1 MTLHRYPM
9 GAVVYVAG
17 HRATVC
23 GLEAPRS
30 ATDWR
35 DPIYVL
41 LVEASTDHPGMPRPA
56 DRVPVRQSEIA
67 RLEEAPQ

>member
-30 ATDWR
+30 AADWR
-35 DPIYVL
+35 DPVYVL
-41 LVEASTDHPGMPRPA
+41 AVEAISDLPETMNWTA
-56 DRVPVRQSEIA
+56 RVPVRQSEIA
-67 RLEEAPQ
+67 RLEEAPR

>member
-1 MTLHRYPM
+1 MKLHRYPM

-30 ATDWR
+30 AADWR

-41 LVEASTDHPGMPRPA
+41 SVEAFTDHPERLRPTT
-56 DRVPVRQSEIA
+56 RVPVRQSEIA
-67 RLEEAPQ
+67 RLE